1 MTKRLATIIAVGLL
15 AVAAAVAQQRPAEAS
30 APHEASASPAEA
42 SVVDINSAEN
52 RAINAMQEP
61 QQAAPA
67 PRQQQQPGG
76 EPADGRV
83 QLIINVL
90 LLVVGATGLIVA
102 CVAKK
107 DAANARSMARDELKA
122 LSTALQQHTE
132 ALESALRVMDQ
143 RLSQAEQ
150 GNAASLHRP
159 PAASRAAAPHAASRP
174 PRSAVAKVVY
184 LTRPDE
190 SGRFMG
196 ASSRFERGN
205 SIFQLS
211 TTDGTT
217 GSFIV
222 IDDDEVNRLALMMPT
237 ENLTRACT
245 GNNIQVSGGMR
256 RIVTD
261 AAGRA
266 VLDNGR
272 WRIVTPAK
280 IHYEA

>member
-1 MTKRLATIIAVGLL
+1 MTKRLVTIIAIGLL
-15 AVAAAVAQQRPAEAS
+15 AATAAVAQQGTAEAS
-30 APHEASASPAEA
+30 APREASANPAEA

-52 RAINAMQEP
+52 KTINAMQEP

-67 PRQQQQPGG
+67 PRQQQQP
-76 EPADGRV
+76 ADNNRV

-107 DAANARSMARDELKA
+107 DAANARTMARDENKA
-122 LSTALQQHTE
+122 LSTAFQQRSE
-132 ALESALRVMDQ
+132 ALESALRVMEQ
-143 RLSQAEQ
+143 RLAQAEQ
-150 GNAASLHRP
+150 GGTASQHSAPAVPRATVPRP
-159 PAASRAAAPHAASRP
+159 ASQPSRSTAP
-174 PRSAVAKVVY
+174 KVVY

-196 ASSRFERGN
+196 ASTRFERGN

-211 TTDGTT
+211 TVDGST
-217 GSFIV
+217 GNFIV

-245 GNNIQVSGGMR
+245 GNNIQVSGGMH

-261 AAGRA
+261 TAGRA